1 MGPGKYYLKS
11 MINFT
16 VNKFLMTTAEKLHKD
31 SVTTSACIVLR
42 KVVQIT
48 YCGFKTVVHVR
59 HKRFAKNNL
68 IKKFFFKN

>member
-1 MGPGKYYLKS
+1 MGSGKYYLKS
-11 MINFT
+11 EINFT

-31 SVTTSACIVLR
+31 SVTASACIVLR

-59 HKRFAKNNL
+59 HKRFAKNHL
-68 IKKFFFKN
+68 IKK

>member
-1 MGPGKYYLKS
+1 MGSGKYYLKS
-11 MINFT
+11 EINFT
-16 VNKFLMTTAEKLHKD
+16 VNKLLMTTAEKLHND

-59 HKRFAKNNL
+59 HKRFAMNNL
-68 IKKFFFKN
+68 IKKFLKK

>member
-1 MGPGKYYLKS
+1 MGSGKYYLKS
-11 MINFT
+11 EMNFT

-68 IKKFFFKN
+68 IKKFLKK